1 MTLHPEEQKKARRK
15 AMQLLEHMDRT
26 EKSLSDRLGQAGFSE
41 EAAEDAIA
49 YVKSYGYVDDHRYAR
64 NYISCRLETKS
75 RQKLLAELSGR
86 GVSRETAVK
95 AWDEVAEIYE
105 PDEREILRHTVEK
118 KYSSHTE
125 LNEKEMRRLMGYLL
139 RRGFSYEDIR
149 HVLEEMDIVQINGKF

>member
-26 EKSLSDRLGQAGFSE
+26 EKSLSDRLGQAGFSK
-41 EAAEDAIA
+41 EAVEDAIH
-49 YVKSYGYVDDHRYAR
+49 YVKSYGYVDDLRYAR
-64 NYISCRLETKS
+64 NYISYRVEIKS
-75 RQKLLAELSGR
+75 RQKLLAELSVK

-95 AWDEVAEIYE
+95 AWDEVAELYE
-105 PDEREILRHTVEK
+105 PDEQEVLRRTVEK
-118 KYSSHTE
+118 KYSVHTE
-125 LNEKEMRRLMGYLL
+125 LDEKEMRRLKGYLL